1 MEIKRFR
8 ILEWT
13 SEYAGRSPRVEYELQ
28 SQTAVAP
35 VRWETLGTS
44 PTLEKARK
52 ALLFHAANSGCGL
65 S

>member
-1 MEIKRFR
+1 MEIKKFR

-13 SEYAGRSPRVEYELQ
+13 SEFTHGSPRLEYELQ
-28 SQTAVAP
+28 SQTSVNP

-44 PTLEKARK
+44 ATLEKARK
-52 ALLFHAANSGCGL
+52 ALLFHASNSGCGL

>member
-13 SEYAGRSPRVEYELQ
+13 SEFAGRSPRVEYELQ

-44 PTLEKARK
+44 PTLERHVKRFSFTRPIVVAD
-52 ALLFHAANSGCGL
+52 
-65 S
+65 